1 MQGNAHFYI
10 IGEDYYVWKEEVH
23 IRQQEGIF
31 RHHAM
36 RLMKPGAEIS
46 GGPQEGSDWK
56 DFL

>member
-1 MQGNAHFYI
+1 MQKAMRI
-10 IGEDYYVWKEEVH
+10 STLGEDYYVWKEEVH